1 MPEETWTEI
10 DQYLTRT
17 LVRPEDALEHALQ
30 ASEAAGLPA
39 IHVSPGQGKLLMLLA
54 RIQDAQRVLEIG
66 TLAGYSTIWLARGL
80 GKHGRIITLEA
91 DPKHAKIARDNFAK
105 AGLTDIID
113 LRLGKAL
120 HTLPQLVAAGEKPF
134 DLIFIDADKQHIP
147 EYFSW
152 ALKLS
157 RPGTIIVVDNVV
169 RSGAVIETDK
179 MEPNIAGVRRFLE
192 MAGNDQRV
200 SGTALQTVG
209 SKGHDGFALLRVQG

>member
-54 RIQDAQRVLEIG
+54 RILDAQRVLEIG

>member
-1 MPEETWTEI
+1 
-10 DQYLTRT
+10 
-17 LVRPEDALEHALQ
+17 
-30 ASEAAGLPA
+30 
-39 IHVSPGQGKLLMLLA
+39 
-54 RIQDAQRVLEIG
+54 
-66 TLAGYSTIWLARGL
+66 
-80 GKHGRIITLEA
+80 
-91 DPKHAKIARDNFAK
+91 
-105 AGLTDIID
+105 
-113 LRLGKAL
+113 LGKAL